1 MGEGRT
7 RYVVAAVVGLVGL
20 VFMAQGLGVDIAGS
34 VMTGDLRWT
43 AVGFVMVI
51 VAAIYAARG
60 SRGAGRPR

>member
-1 MGEGRT
+1 MDQGRT

-20 VFMAQGLGVDIAGS
+20 VFIAQGLGVDIAGS

-43 AVGFVMVI
+43 GVGLVMVV

-60 SRGAGRPR
+60 SRRAGPSR